1 MDEEKKR
8 TRKGVSMGRVTVCR
22 LLEDGEGAGAWLP
35 LEVPCK
41 TAADAAKWLKES
53 SDAGKFAVVRL
64 IGIRTV
70 TLETTTVRRV
80 S

>member
-41 TAADAAKWLKES
+41 SAADAGKWLKES
-53 SDAGKFAVVRL
+53 ADAGRYATVRL
-64 IGIRTV
+64 IGIQTV
-70 TLETTTVRRV
+70 VLETTTVRRV